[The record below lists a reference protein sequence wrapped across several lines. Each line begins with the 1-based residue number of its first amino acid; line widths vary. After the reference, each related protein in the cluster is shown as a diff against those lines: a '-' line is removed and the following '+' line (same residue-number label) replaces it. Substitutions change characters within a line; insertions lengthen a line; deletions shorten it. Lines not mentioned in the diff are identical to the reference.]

1 MKVQCPKCET
11 AYQVADEKIP
21 VKGAYV
27 RCLKCQ
33 TRFIIK
39 KESAQAAAPATAHE
53 SLSRET
59 ETRVCKNCGREIGN
73 LEKAHTYNKHT
84 VCHNCFEI
92 LLIQASAD
100 RNHQLKSSSLPEVQA
115 ENSEGD
121 RQIKTEAPSDI
132 KTSFSDL
139 FSKDM
144 AIDLGTV
151 NTLIY
156 MKRKGIVLNEPSVIA
171 LRTHNGNG
179 RQVLAIGCEAKKML
193 GRVPANII
201 AVRPMRD
208 GVIADFEAAGAMIRH
223 FIKKVKNR
231 LAFFKPRMIVAVPFG
246 ITPVEKRA
254 VREALFQAGAREVFL
269 IEEPM
274 AAAIGG
280 GLDVTQPKC
289 SMVVDIGGGTTE
301 VAVISL
307 SGIVSSKSLKVAGD
321 KMDVAIMRYI
331 KKKYNFIIGERT
343 AELIKTTIGNAQ
355 PETRNPEKTEVRG
368 WDMVSEKP
376 RIISINSEE
385 TRDAISE
392 QLHDIA
398 EAIKIVLDR
407 TPQELTADVVE
418 NGMLLTGGVALLK
431 NLDKFL
437 RKETGL
443 PIKVAENPLLTVA
456 LGSGMTLDNIELL
469 KQVVIR

>member
-11 AYQVADEKIP
+11 VYQVADEKIP

-39 KESAQAAAPATAHE
+39 KESAEQPGPVTDE
-53 SLSRET
+53 SGSREP
-59 ETRVCKNCGREIGN
+59 ETGVCKNCGREIGK
-73 LEKAHTYNKHT
+73 LEKSHTYNKHA
-84 VCHNCFEI
+84 VCHDCFKR
-92 LLIQASAD
+92 LLRHAATIRNDKLKISSDAAGSQAD
-100 RNHQLKSSSLPEVQA
+100 IPEQDEKVKSES
-115 ENSEGD
+115 
-121 RQIKTEAPSDI
+121 PSDI
-132 KTSFSDL
+132 RASFLDL

-156 MKRKGIVLNEPSVIA
+156 MKRRGIVLNEPSVIA
-171 LRTHNGNG
+171 LRTYNGNG
-179 RQVLAIGCEAKKML
+179 RQVLAIGYEAQKML

-201 AVRPMRD
+201 AIRPMRD
-208 GVIADFEAAGAMIRH
+208 GVIADFEAAGTMLKY
-223 FIKKVKNR
+223 FIKKVKQR
-231 LAFFKPRMIVAVPFG
+231 LAFFKPRIIAAIPFG

-274 AAAIGG
+274 AAAIGA
-280 GLDVTQPKC
+280 GLAVTEPKC

-307 SGIVSSKSLKVAGD
+307 SGIVSSKSLKIAGD

-343 AELIKTTIGNAQ
+343 AELIKITIGNAK
-355 PETRNPEKTEVRG
+355 PDVRNPEKMEVKG

-376 RIISINSEE
+376 RIISVNSGEV
-385 TRDAISE
+385 RDAISE
-392 QLHDIA
+392 QLHAIT

-418 NGMLLTGGVALLK
+418 NGIILTGGVALLK

-456 LGSGMTLDNIELL
+456 IGSGMTLDNIELL
-469 KQVVIR
+469 KQVVVR